1 MALKF
6 IGFSF
11 CICIILTLIFV
22 NVFRPN
28 SSVIF
33 PSFILQLSAYAI
45 MLILTFVI
53 SKTQIIKTITI
64 YALSFIV
71 SYLFLLLVLWRIN
84 ASDFIETIIKLHK
97 GKDFMST
104 IFPYI
109 ISNILMILYL
119 FFLKINLIE

>member
-119 FFLKINLIE
+119 FFFKNKSN